1 MLSYIVKLV
10 YGKNLTFCVLMNWRW
25 IAYVIYRIKEKE
37 ENLGQETLISNEI
50 TKLND
55 KTIELKTNLDL
66 YASKT
71 EFEEDVIEGIE
82 EVRGCID
89 LENEDSF
96 VDTDDIKKLIIKK
109 EYMISPE
116 KSDNPSNRKLSSAL
130 DPR

>member
-1 MLSYIVKLV
+1 
-10 YGKNLTFCVLMNWRW
+10 MNWRW